1 MIFRIIAKNKER
13 TEAYAE
19 LLDHIE
25 LMADGRVFCVPI
37 DGGCY
42 FAARSEIMYNAN
54 IIHKSTDRIYK
65 ILLDGYGIPETKR
78 AGRSDEE

>member
-19 LLDHIE
+19 LLDDIT
-25 LMADGRVFCVPI
+25 LLADGRVFCVSI
-37 DGGCY
+37 DGSCC

-54 IIHKSTDRIYK
+54 IIHKSTDRLYK

-78 AGRSDEE
+78 ARKDDDK